1 MTPNLVS
8 DRPASISLLRIFAML
23 IIGFLFIGNVIALL
37 TVSLLYEGNLSEAL
51 TDPVGHPEI
60 QTILVVAQGLAA
72 FVGLVLIPWYYLK
85 TFEHRS
91 PLYFVGAFPS
101 IVWFSLLVLV
111 TVALVVGISP
121 ITEWNAEVQL
131 PSWLGAFGD
140 FMNEMERQAK
150 QLTDAMTSGMT
161 PASFAL
167 IFIVVA
173 IIPAIGE
180 ELVFRGLIQ
189 TELQRAVGNP
199 HLGIWLTAIFFSAF
213 HMQFFGFFPRMF
225 IGALLGYLYFW
236 SGNLWYPIV
245 GHFLNNGLQ
254 LIGIYLMQLNVLDF
268 DVESTEQAP
277 LPLVGISLL
286 LLAGMLYYCRK
297 NLTPTAPARDITS

>member
-1 MTPNLVS
+1 M
-8 DRPASISLLRIFAML
+8 
-23 IIGFLFIGNVIALL
+23 
-37 TVSLLYEGNLSEAL
+37 
-51 TDPVGHPEI
+51 
-60 QTILVVAQGLAA
+60 
-72 FVGLVLIPWYYLK
+72 
-85 TFEHRS
+85 
-91 PLYFVGAFPS
+91 
-101 IVWFSLLVLV
+101 

-167 IFIVVA
+167 IFVVVA

-225 IGALLGYLYFW
+225 IGAFLGYLYFW

-254 LIGIYLMQLNVLDF
+254 LIGIYLMQLNLLDF

-286 LLAGMLYYCRK
+286 LLAGMLYYCSK
-297 NLTPTAPARDITS
+297 NLTPTAPARDLPA

>member
-37 TVSLLYEGNLSEAL
+37 TVSLLYDGNLSEAM

-60 QTILVVAQGLAA
+60 QTILVIAQGLAA

-91 PLYFVGAFPS
+91 PFNFVRAFPS
-101 IVWFSLLVLV
+101 VVWFALLVV
-111 TVALVVGISP
+111 MTVALVVGISP
-121 ITEWNAEVQL
+121 ITEWNAEVEL

-189 TELQRAVGNP
+189 TELQRALGNP
-199 HLGIWLTAIFFSAF
+199 HLGIWLTAAFFSAF

-254 LIGIYLMQLNVLDF
+254 LIGIYLMQLNLLDF

-277 LPLVGISLL
+277 LPIVGISLL
-286 LLAGMLYYCRK
+286 LLAGMLYYCSK
-297 NLTPTAPARDITS
+297 NLTPTASARDFPK